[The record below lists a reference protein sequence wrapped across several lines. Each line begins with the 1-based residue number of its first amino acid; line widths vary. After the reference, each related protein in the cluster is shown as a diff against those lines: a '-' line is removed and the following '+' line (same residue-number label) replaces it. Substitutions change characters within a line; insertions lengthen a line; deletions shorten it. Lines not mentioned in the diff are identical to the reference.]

1 MKQSLHSTEMETNK
15 MSAYKP
21 KTAVIWVEI
30 PVSDLTKSKAFY
42 GAVLQNEL
50 TDQEMGP
57 FPTAVFSYAEGGV
70 GGHLYVGKPGAA
82 GSGNV
87 VHLSVA
93 APLEDALGRV
103 KSAGGQVVS
112 DIIAIPDGR
121 FAYCLDIDGN
131 SFGLFV

>member
-1 MKQSLHSTEMETNK
+1 
-15 MSAYKP
+15 MSEFKP

-30 PVSDLTKSKAFY
+30 PVSNLAKSKSFY

-70 GGHLYVGKPGAA
+70 GGHLYVGKPGSP
-82 GSGNV
+82 GTGNV

-103 KSAGGQVVS
+103 KTAGGQVVS
-112 DIIAIPDGR
+112 DIVTIPDGR
-121 FAYCLDIDGN
+121 FAYCLDLDGN